1 MTLHPARGAAFF
13 VSAVA
18 VQLLFA
24 VFLRHF
30 FPGLPE
36 KWSFERRR
44 I

>member
-18 VQLLFA
+18 VQILLPSFFA
-24 VFLRHF
+24 IF